1 MRSMSSDKPEKI
13 IRFRAGR
20 HRWRVLVSERQYL
33 FSREKVGQ
41 IRQSPMTRIKQS
53 RAKVVYRMKMG
64 GSNGQRAIYLK
75 SYLIRNYFWRPFKYL
90 FRTSPAMMEWRLAQE
105 LVKRDVPIA
114 RHLAVG
120 ETRYRGFL
128 LEATLV
134 TEGLVDFEDIEDF
147 FQKQYDSRVSDVPA
161 HLRRSFAREL
171 GKFLRLV
178 HDRGVLQVDLHPAN
192 IMVRVGE
199 NGLPEFRLVD
209 LDGIELYRRLNRSQR
224 LANLVTLNNY
234 FGPRTSRTDR
244 LRFLRAYL
252 GDDPAG
258 RMAPLAREIER
269 VSEQALKQYRR
280 VRAKRCLKSNRDFTL
295 RHGAGLDWHIRRSAL
310 GSRLETVMEAPDRLL
325 EQRDVQIKDSR
336 SATIGRTQGYF
347 IKRTNRSKLLGW
359 FKDLFRSSRATRAYL
374 KAYQLELCGIPTPAA
389 VACADWRILG
399 FLQHSYLVTVEVP
412 QSLDLS
418 QIVLRK
424 VPLTLIERRR
434 MLRELARLIA
444 TLHDCGLSHRD
455 LKVQNI
461 LAGPAPRRQLY
472 LIDLDGLNDVDQ
484 VMPQRARKDL
494 ARLDRGAHEVLKA
507 RPRERLRFFVEY
519 RRALRSHKLRAAFAS

>member
-1 MRSMSSDKPEKI
+1 MSSDKSEKI

-64 GSNGQRAIYLK
+64 GPNGQRAIYLK

-199 NGLPEFRLVD
+199 NGL
-209 LDGIELYRRLNRSQR
+209 
-224 LANLVTLNNY
+224 
-234 FGPRTSRTDR
+234 
-244 LRFLRAYL
+244 
-252 GDDPAG
+252 
-258 RMAPLAREIER
+258 
-269 VSEQALKQYRR
+269 
-280 VRAKRCLKSNRDFTL
+280 
-295 RHGAGLDWHIRRSAL
+295 
-310 GSRLETVMEAPDRLL
+310 
-325 EQRDVQIKDSR
+325 
-336 SATIGRTQGYF
+336 
-347 IKRTNRSKLLGW
+347 
-359 FKDLFRSSRATRAYL
+359 
-374 KAYQLELCGIPTPAA
+374 
-389 VACADWRILG
+389 
-399 FLQHSYLVTVEVP
+399 
-412 QSLDLS
+412 QSLPICVDVAQNQVAHS
-418 QIVLRK
+418 RIR
-424 VPLTLIERRR
+424 LTS
-434 MLRELARLIA
+434 
-444 TLHDCGLSHRD
+444 G
-455 LKVQNI
+455 
-461 LAGPAPRRQLY
+461 GAPRRSGMATVP
-472 LIDLDGLNDVDQ
+472 I
-484 VMPQRARKDL
+484 P
-494 ARLDRGAHEVLKA
+494 RLTYK
-507 RPRERLRFFVEY
+507 RESPWRYVPWI
-519 RRALRSHKLRAAFAS
+519 